1 MSSWYDE
8 KPNQE
13 FRERVEHRA
22 FQAIDNRMEKNESM
36 TRRAGWLWMFQTG
49 LKIGAGLSVATLV
62 GILITRKNLLESKQ
76 EPSAKIAD
84 ADFVS
89 DALALDLLT
98 EATREK
104 DSQPLPLDFELFA
117 DLEMLENFDEILDL
131 SEDDLSKDNV

>member
-8 KPNQE
+8 QPNQE

-22 FQAIDNRMEKNESM
+22 FQAIDNRFEQNESM
-36 TRRAGWLWMFQTG
+36 TRRAGWRWMFQAG

-84 ADFVS
+84 VDFVS

-98 EATREK
+98 EATGEK
-104 DSQPLPLDFELFA
+104 DSQPLPLDFELLA